1 MNVHGPFRQRQV
13 LSQSVEEPFVP
24 VLDSEENDMH
34 EDPTPPRNEP
44 HAPSWRCV
52 IHHLV
57 RELLRSGRMCLPC
70 TTSVL
75 RKKVGSVFL

>member
-52 IHHLV
+52 IHH
-57 RELLRSGRMCLPC
+57 
-70 TTSVL
+70 
-75 RKKVGSVFL
+75 F